1 MNILIVDDEQDVELL
16 FRQRFRKEVQNG
28 EVGLYVAFNGE
39 QALELLSHSGDTGL
53 VLVLSDIN
61 MPGMDGI
68 ELLRRT
74 KSKFPSM
81 KVFMITAYGD
91 DQNVIRA
98 NEYGADRF
106 ITKPLDFDLLK
117 KEIHTQFRE
126 IEEQ

>member
-16 FRQRFRKEVQNG
+16 FRQRFRKEVRDG
-28 EVGLYVAFNGE
+28 EVGLYFAFNGE
-39 QALELLSHSGDTGL
+39 QALELLAQSGETGL

-61 MPGMDGI
+61 MPGMDGL

-126 IEEQ
+126 IQEQ

>member
-16 FRQRFRKEVQNG
+16 FRQRFRKEVRNG
-28 EVGLYVAFNGE
+28 EVGLHFAFNGE
-39 QALELLSHSGDTGL
+39 QALELLSRSGETGL

-61 MPGMDGI
+61 MPGMDGL

-98 NEYGADRF
+98 HEYGADRF

-126 IEEQ
+126 IQER